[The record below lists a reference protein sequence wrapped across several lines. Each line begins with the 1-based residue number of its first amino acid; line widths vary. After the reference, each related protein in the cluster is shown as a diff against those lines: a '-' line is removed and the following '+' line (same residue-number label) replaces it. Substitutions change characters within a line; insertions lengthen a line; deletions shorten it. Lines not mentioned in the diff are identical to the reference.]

1 MKVPYLDLK
10 RQYLTIKDEINN
22 AIQSTIDSCAFVA
35 GDKVRKFEENFAAY
49 CGTKYAIG
57 VSCGTSALY
66 VALRTMGMGKGDIII
81 TVPYTFIA
89 TVEAITMTGARPVF
103 IDIEKDSYNISIA
116 KLKQYVEKSCT
127 RNASDNT
134 LVDKQT
140 GLTVRVIIPVHLY
153 GQMSDMDEIMAIA
166 QEYNLLVLEDAAQAH
181 GAVYKD
187 QKAGTIGQIGIFSF
201 YPSKN
206 LGAFGQGGAVLTS
219 DERIAERARQFIN
232 HGQTGKYAHAFEGW
246 NFKMDGF
253 QAAILDTKLKHL
265 DVWNQARQKNAE
277 QYRGLLSGLDGIV
290 LPANMPDRDHVY
302 HLFVIR
308 VEDRSSLQGYLKQQ
322 GIGFTVAYP
331 VPLHMQGAYKHLG
344 YAQGDFPNA
353 EKCAEG
359 VIALPIFPELT
370 EKEIT
375 QVGATINAW
384 VQSTK

>member
-1 MKVPYLDLK
+1 MQVPYLDLK

-22 AIQSTIDSCAFVA
+22 AIQSTIDRCAFVA
-35 GDKVRKFEENFAAY
+35 GEKVKKFEENFAAY
-49 CGTKYAIG
+49 CGAKYAIG

-66 VALRTMGMGKGDIII
+66 VALRTLGIGKGDIVI

-103 IDIEKDSYNISIA
+103 VDIEKDSYNISIA
-116 KLKQYVEKSCT
+116 KLREYIEKSCT

-134 LVDKQT
+134 LRDKKT
-140 GLTVRVIIPVHLY
+140 SLKVGAIIPVHLY
-153 GQMSDMDEIMAIA
+153 GQMADMDDIMDIA
-166 QEYNLLVLEDAAQAH
+166 QEHNLWVLEDAAQAH
-181 GAVYKD
+181 GASYKN

-219 DERIAERARQFIN
+219 DERLAKRARQFIN
-232 HGQTGKYAHAFEGW
+232 HGQIGKYDYEFDGW

-253 QAAILDTKLKHL
+253 QAAILDVKLKHL
-265 DVWNQARQKNAE
+265 DTWNRARQKNAM
-277 QYRGLLSGLDGIV
+277 QYQKLLSGLDGIV
-290 LPANMPDRDHVY
+290 LPGNMPDRDHVY
-302 HLFVIR
+302 HLYVIWSK
-308 VEDRSSLQGYLKQQ
+308 DRSSLQGYLNQG

-331 VPLHMQGAYKHLG
+331 IPLHIQRVYKYLG
-344 YAQGDFPNA
+344 YVQGDFPNA

-370 EKEIT
+370 AEEIGH
-375 QVGATINAW
+375 VGATINAG
-384 VQSTK
+384 VKSQK

>member
-10 RQYLTIKDEINN
+10 RQYVTIKDEINN

-35 GDKVRKFEENFAAY
+35 GDKVKKFEENFAAY

-66 VALRTMGMGKGDIII
+66 VALRTLAIGKGDIVV

-116 KLKQYVEKSCT
+116 KLIQYIEKSCT

-140 GLTVRVIIPVHLY
+140 GLRVRAIIPVHLY

-181 GAVYKD
+181 GAVYKN
-187 QKAGTIGQIGIFSF
+187 QKAGTIGKIGIFSF

-219 DERIAERARQFIN
+219 DERIAERTRQFIN

-265 DVWNQARQKNAE
+265 DAWNQARQKNAE

-308 VEDRSSLQGYLKQQ
+308 VEDRPSLQGYLEQQ
-322 GIGFTVAYP
+322 GIGFTIAYP

-375 QVGATINAW
+375 QVGATIKAW

>member
-1 MKVPYLDLK
+1 MQVPYLDLK
-10 RQYLTIKDEINN
+10 RQYLTIKNEINN

-35 GDKVRKFEENFAAY
+35 GSKVNQFEEDFAAY
-49 CGTKYAIG
+49 CGVKYAIG

-66 VALRTMGMGKGDIII
+66 VALRTLGMGEGDIVI

-103 IDIEKDSYNISIA
+103 VDIEKDSYNISIA
-116 KLKQYVEKSCT
+116 KMIQYIEKSCV
-127 RNASDNT
+127 RNTSDNT
-134 LVDKQT
+134 LIDKQT
-140 GLTVRVIIPVHLY
+140 GLRVRAIIPVHLY

-166 QEYNLLVLEDAAQAH
+166 QEHNLLVLEDAAQAH
-181 GAVYKD
+181 GAEYKNR
-187 QKAGTIGQIGIFSF
+187 KAGTIGQIGCFSF

-219 DERIAERARQFIN
+219 DKQIDERTRQFIN

-265 DVWNQARQKNAE
+265 DAWNQARQKNAE
-277 QYRGLLSGLDGIV
+277 RYRGLLSGLDGIV

-308 VEDRSSLQGYLKQQ
+308 VDDRPSLQGYLEQQ

-331 VPLHMQGAYKHLG
+331 VPLHMQGAYKYLG

-353 EKCAEG
+353 EECAQR

-375 QVGATINAW
+375 HVGATINAW

>member
-1 MKVPYLDLK
+1 MQVPYLDLK
-10 RQYLTIKDEINN
+10 RQYLTIKDEINS

-35 GDKVRKFEENFAAY
+35 GDKVKKFEENFAAY
-49 CGTKYAIG
+49 CGAEYAIG

-66 VALRTMGMGKGDIII
+66 VALRTLGIGKGDIVI

-89 TVEAITMTGARPVF
+89 TVEAITVTGARPVF
-103 IDIEKDSYNISIA
+103 VDIEKDSYNISIA
-116 KLKQYVEKSCT
+116 KLKEYIEKSCT

-134 LVDKQT
+134 LRDKKT
-140 GLTVRVIIPVHLY
+140 SLKVRAIIPVHLY
-153 GQMSDMDEIMAIA
+153 GQMADMDDIMDIA
-166 QEYNLLVLEDAAQAH
+166 QEHNLWVLEDAAQAH
-181 GAVYKD
+181 GASYKN

-219 DERIAERARQFIN
+219 DERLAKRARQFIN
-232 HGQTGKYAHAFEGW
+232 HGQTGKYDYEFEGW

-253 QAAILDTKLKHL
+253 QAAILDVKLKHL
-265 DVWNQARQKNAE
+265 DTWNRARQKNAE
-277 QYRGLLSGLDGIV
+277 QYRALLSRLDGIV
-290 LPANMPDRDHVY
+290 LPDTMPDRDHVY
-302 HLFVIR
+302 HLYVIWSK
-308 VEDRSSLQGYLKQQ
+308 DRPSLQGYLEQG

-331 VPLHMQGAYKHLG
+331 IPLHMQSAYRYLG
-344 YAQGDFPNA
+344 YVRGDFPNA

-370 EKEIT
+370 AEEIGY
-375 QVGATINAW
+375 VGATINAW

>member
-1 MKVPYLDLK
+1 MQVPYLDLK

-35 GDKVRKFEENFAAY
+35 GDKVKKFEENFAAY
-49 CGTKYAIG
+49 CGAEYAIG

-66 VALRTMGMGKGDIII
+66 VALRTLGIGKGDIVI

-103 IDIEKDSYNISIA
+103 VDIEKDSYNISIA
-116 KLKQYVEKSCT
+116 KLREYIEKSCT

-134 LVDKQT
+134 LRDKKT
-140 GLTVRVIIPVHLY
+140 SLKVRAIIPVHLY
-153 GQMSDMDEIMAIA
+153 GQMADMDDIMDIA
-166 QEYNLLVLEDAAQAH
+166 QEHNLWVLEDAAQAH
-181 GAVYKD
+181 GASYKN

-219 DERIAERARQFIN
+219 DERLAKRARQFIN
-232 HGQTGKYAHAFEGW
+232 HGQTGKYDYEFEGW

-253 QAAILDTKLKHL
+253 QAAILDVKLKHL
-265 DVWNQARQKNAE
+265 DTWNRARQKNAE
-277 QYRGLLSGLDGIV
+277 QYRALLSGLDGIV
-290 LPANMPDRDHVY
+290 LPDNMPDRDHVY
-302 HLFVIR
+302 HLYVIWSK
-308 VEDRSSLQGYLKQQ
+308 DRSSLQGYLDQG

-331 VPLHMQGAYKHLG
+331 IPLHMQSAYRYLG
-344 YAQGDFPNA
+344 YVRGDFPNA

-370 EKEIT
+370 EKEIEH
-375 QVGATINAW
+375 VGATINAW
-384 VQSTK
+384 VKSQK

>member
-1 MKVPYLDLK
+1 MQVPYLDLK

-35 GDKVRKFEENFAAY
+35 GEKVKKFEENFAAY
-49 CGTKYAIG
+49 CGAEYAIG

-66 VALRTMGMGKGDIII
+66 VALRTLGIGKGDIVI

-89 TVEAITMTGARPVF
+89 TIEAITMTGARPVF
-103 IDIEKDSYNISIA
+103 VDIEKDSYNISIA
-116 KLKQYVEKSCT
+116 KLREYIEKSCT

-134 LVDKQT
+134 LRDKKT
-140 GLTVRVIIPVHLY
+140 SLKVRAIIPVHLY
-153 GQMSDMDEIMAIA
+153 GQMADMDDIMEIA
-166 QEYNLLVLEDAAQAH
+166 QKHNLLVLEDAAQAH
-181 GAVYKD
+181 GAAYKN

-219 DERIAERARQFIN
+219 DERLAKRARQFIN
-232 HGQTGKYAHAFEGW
+232 HGQIGKYDYEFEGW

-253 QAAILDTKLKHL
+253 QAAILDVKLKHL
-265 DVWNQARQKNAE
+265 DTWNRARQKNAE
-277 QYRGLLSGLDGIV
+277 QYRVLLSGLDGIV
-290 LPANMPDRDHVY
+290 LPDNMPDRDHVY
-302 HLFVIR
+302 HLYVIWSK
-308 VEDRSSLQGYLKQQ
+308 DRPSLQGYLNQG

-331 VPLHMQGAYKHLG
+331 IPLHMQSAYRYLG
-344 YAQGDFPNA
+344 YVRGDFPNA

-370 EKEIT
+370 AEEIGH
-375 QVGATINAW
+375 VGATINAW
-384 VQSTK
+384 VKSQK